1 MGKTLC
7 LYQVLNDQIK
17 IKLLYLFQEEWEVLR
32 ILALMVPAQIGF
44 TALNSHIFTL
54 VISKSE
60 KYTHQD
66 VED

>member
-1 MGKTLC
+1 MILLGKQFKPNLSPIYC
-7 LYQVLNDQIK
+7 QDD
-17 IKLLYLFQEEWEVLR
+17 QEEWEVLR